1 MKTFLK
7 HFNIALALCTILLSC
22 KNDDDRQPIVEFE
35 LGEITLSTPTTD
47 ETLVR
52 IDGELSWD
60 AFESNESFNYDIYIG
75 FDDNNM
81 SKIASVTTTSYT
93 IETPLEIGAIY
104 KWKITANNGV
114 KDIGTSTIRTFTTE
128 HIAPRLLTDNAAF
141 PKRAYSTTV
150 AFNGKL
156 WVIGGQN
163 EAGDPLGD
171 VWSSSDGVTWV
182 LAQDAPPFGAIHQHY
197 AIVFNNKL
205 WIYGGVRGASVSRAI
220 YSSEDG
226 ITWTEEAEI
235 TPFNQYNNMTMTVF
249 NNKLWRIAGYNG
261 NLPDLSNERHVYSS
275 TDGLNWILET
285 NNHGFAFKYGMGI
298 ASLNNTLYGVLEKGD
313 PSNRSVTIRTSTDG
327 TTWDELSNN
336 TTINFSYN
344 PTLTVLNNRLNIVS
358 GHNLTNYYQSRNG
371 IDWELAT
378 NRSTITGKL
387 KYAFASL
394 NGKLYAVAGGSSP
407 GQANNSV
414 WIFN

>member
-1 MKTFLK
+1 MKTFFK
-7 HFNIALALCTILLSC
+7 HFNIALVLCTLLLSC
-22 KNDDDRQPIVEFE
+22 KNDDDQPIIQFE

-47 ETLVR
+47 ETLFR

-60 AFESNESFNYDIYIG
+60 AFVSNESFNYDIYIG

-81 SKIASVTTTSYT
+81 SKIAAVSTTSYT

-104 KWKITANNGV
+104 KWKVTANNGV
-114 KDIGTSTIRTFTTE
+114 RDIATSAIRAFTTE

-150 AFNGKL
+150 AFNDKL

-182 LAQDAPPFGAIHQHY
+182 LAQDAPPFGPIHQHY

-205 WIYGGVRGASVSRAI
+205 WVYGGVRGASVSRAI

-226 ITWTEEAEI
+226 ITWIEEAEI
-235 TPFNQYNNMTMTVF
+235 TPFNQYNNMTMIVF

-261 NLPDLSNERHVYSS
+261 NVADLSNERHVYSS

-298 ASLNNTLYGVLEKGD
+298 ANLNNTLYGVLEEGN
-313 PSNRSVTIRTSTDG
+313 PSNRRVTIRTSTDG
-327 TTWDELSNN
+327 ATWGELSNN

-344 PTLTVLNNRLNIVS
+344 PTLTVLNNRLNIIS
-358 GHNLTNYYQSRNG
+358 GSNLTNYYQSRNG
-371 IDWELAT
+371 IDWRLAT
-378 NRSTITGKL
+378 NRIPITTGL

-394 NGKLYAVAGGSSP
+394 HGKLYAVAGGSSP
-407 GQANNSV
+407 GLANNSV
-414 WIFN
+414 WILN

>member
-1 MKTFLK
+1 MKTFFK
-7 HFNIALALCTILLSC
+7 HFTITLALCTLLLSC
-22 KNDDDRQPIVEFE
+22 KSDDDQPVVQFEF
-35 LGEITLSTPTTD
+35 GEITLSTPTTD
-47 ETLVR
+47 ETLFR

-60 AFESNESFNYDIYIG
+60 AFESNESFSYDIYIG
-75 FDDNNM
+75 FDDDTM

-93 IETPLEIGAIY
+93 IETPLEIGAIH
-104 KWKITANNGV
+104 KWKVTANNGV
-114 KDIGTSTIRTFTTE
+114 KDIATSTIRAFTTE
-128 HIAPRLLTDNAAF
+128 HITPRLLTDNTAF

-171 VWSSSDGVTWV
+171 IWSSSDGIDWV
-182 LAQDAPPFGAIHQHY
+182 LAQDTPLFGAIDRHY
-197 AIVFNNKL
+197 AIVFKNKL
-205 WIYGGVRGASVSRAI
+205 WIYGGIRGGNISRSI
-220 YSSEDG
+220 YSSDDG
-226 ITWTEEAEI
+226 INWTEEIEI

-249 NNKLWRIAGYNG
+249 NNKLWRIAAYNS
-261 NLPDLSNERHVYSS
+261 NIADPSNERHIYSS
-275 TDGLNWILET
+275 TDGLNWTLET
-285 NNHGFAFKYGMGI
+285 ENHGFDFKYGM
-298 ASLNNTLYGVLEKGD
+298 AVSNLNNTLYGVLEKGD

-327 TTWDELSNN
+327 VTWNELSNN

-358 GHNLTNYYQSRNG
+358 GSNLTNYYQSSNG

-378 NRSTITGKL
+378 NRSAITGKL

-394 NGKLYAVAGGSSP
+394 NGKLYAVAGGSSL
-407 GQANNSV
+407 GLANNSV
-414 WIFN
+414 WNLN

>member
-1 MKTFLK
+1 MKTFFK
-7 HFNIALALCTILLSC
+7 HFNIALVLCTLLLSC
-22 KNDDDRQPIVEFE
+22 KNDDDQPIIQFE

-75 FDDNNM
+75 PDDNNM
-81 SKIASVTTTSYT
+81 SKIATVSTTSYT
-93 IETPLEIGAIY
+93 IETPLETGTIY
-104 KWKITANNGV
+104 KWRVTANNGT
-114 KDIGTSTIRTFTTE
+114 KDIATSAIRTFTTE

-150 AFNGKL
+150 AFNDKL

-171 VWSSSDGVTWV
+171 IWSSSDGVTWV
-182 LAQDAPPFGAIHQHY
+182 LAQDAPVFGAIDRHY
-197 AIVFNNKL
+197 TIVFQNKL
-205 WIYGGVRGASVSRAI
+205 WIYGGVRGGFVSRAI

-226 ITWTEEAEI
+226 IIWTEEAET
-235 TPFNQYNNMTMTVF
+235 TPFLQYNNMTMTVF
-249 NNKLWRIAGYNG
+249 NNKLWRIAAYNSNIG
-261 NLPDLSNERHVYSS
+261 DPSNERYVYSS

-285 NNHGFAFKYGMGI
+285 ENHGFHFKYGM
-298 ASLNNTLYGVLEKGD
+298 AVANLNNTLYGVLEKGD
-313 PSNRSVTIRTSTDG
+313 PSNRSVIIRTSANG
-327 TTWDELSNN
+327 VTWDELSNN
-336 TTINFSYN
+336 TMINFAYN
-344 PTLTVLNNRLNIVS
+344 PTLAVLNNRLNIVS
-358 GHNLTNYYQSRNG
+358 GGNLTNYYQSSNG

-378 NRSTITGKL
+378 NRIPITKEL

-394 NGKLYAVAGGSSP
+394 HGKLYAVAGGSSLS
-407 GQANNSV
+407 QASNSV
-414 WIFN
+414 WILN